1 MIGSSAVTRIV
12 SSGSVIAGAV
22 IVDGVDVVSP
32 DVLGAAVS
40 PGAAG
45 SADGLAAT
53 VVAVVA
59 GVVDA
64 VVEVVVDGDVGSGIV
79 PASSYSRCTTPS
91 GTIAKF
97 WVRRASVS
105 VVLGDRGPGGDGEPD
120 DRDRDGARA
129 RGAPHQPRLVRSSSA
144 IVSRSA
150 R

>member
-1 MIGSSAVTRIV
+1 M
-12 SSGSVIAGAV
+12 
-22 IVDGVDVVSP
+22 
-32 DVLGAAVS
+32 LGAAVS

-64 VVEVVVDGDVGSGIV
+64 VVEVVVDAVVEVVVASGIV

-105 VVLGDRGPGGDGEPD
+105 ASWAIAV
-120 DRDRDGARA
+120 
-129 RGAPHQPRLVRSSSA
+129 RGATASPMIAIATVHAPMVRR
-144 IVSRSA
+144 ISRAS
-150 R
+150 